1 MKKELDEYKKKEMDT
16 VFIEMFGE
24 KYARSFYL
32 LLGSSANAYLQGDE
46 DKETK
51 KECISG
57 LLLSVLEY
65 YKNQDT
71 VWYEQYSSAKSKKGE
86 HAYG

>member
-1 MKKELDEYKKKEMDT
+1 MKNTLTDNKNAAMKA

-71 VWYEQYSSAKSKKGE
+71 VWYE
-86 HAYG
+86 

>member
-1 MKKELDEYKKKEMDT
+1 MKNTLTDNKNAEMKA

-32 LLGSSANAYLQGDE
+32 LLESSANAYLQGDE

-71 VWYEQYSSAKSKKGE
+71 VWYE
-86 HAYG
+86 